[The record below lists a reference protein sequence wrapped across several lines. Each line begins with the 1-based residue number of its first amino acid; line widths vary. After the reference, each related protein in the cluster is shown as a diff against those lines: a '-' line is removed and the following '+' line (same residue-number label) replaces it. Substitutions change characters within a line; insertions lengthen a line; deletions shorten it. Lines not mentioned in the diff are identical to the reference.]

1 MNQQNPNMPN
11 GQPQQQQQPPQQQQ
25 QQQQQQVQ
33 QQQQQVQ
40 NPLNLNLTNEV
51 PNANW
56 RDELSV
62 QDRARFVSQ
71 L

>member
-1 MNQQNPNMPN
+1 MNQQNPNIPN
-11 GQPQQQQQPPQQQQ
+11 GQPQQQPQQQQ
-25 QQQQQQVQ
+25 QQQLQQQ
-33 QQQQQVQ
+33 Q
-40 NPLNLNLTNEV
+40 NPLNLNLPNEV

-56 RDELSV
+56 REELNV

>member
-1 MNQQNPNMPN
+1 MNQQNPNIPN
-11 GQPQQQQQPPQQQQ
+11 GQQQQPQQQQ
-25 QQQQQQVQ
+25 QQQQQQQPQ
-33 QQQQQVQ
+33 QQ
-40 NPLNLNLTNEV
+40 NPLNLNLQNEV

-56 RDELSV
+56 REELNV